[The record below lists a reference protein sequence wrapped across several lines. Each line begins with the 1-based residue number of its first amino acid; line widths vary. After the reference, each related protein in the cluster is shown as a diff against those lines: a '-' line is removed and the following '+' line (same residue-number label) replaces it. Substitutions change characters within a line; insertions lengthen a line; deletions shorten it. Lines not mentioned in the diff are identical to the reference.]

1 MNRSKG
7 RIAAIMLSALAC
19 SANNANTRALS
30 TTGKVLTTLAAV
42 LGATEIY
49 NEVSQSFA
57 KNRVKN

>member
-42 LGATEIY
+42 
-49 NEVSQSFA
+49 F
-57 KNRVKN
+57 